1 MAERT
6 IVTLAFLAVFV
17 VAMLTNHLTGQV
29 EIILAGGMGMI
40 MAAWFGGHAISSAT
54 INSNQAAQDQQA
66 ANAQAKAGGAF
77 N

>member
-6 IVTLAFLAVFV
+6 IVTLAFLALFAI
-17 VAMLTNHLTGQV
+17 AMLTNHLTGQV

-40 MAAWFGGHAISSAT
+40 MAAWFGGHTMSSAT
-54 INSNQAAQDQQA
+54 INNQQAAQDQQQA
-66 ANAQAKAGGAF
+66 AAPTKAGGAF